1 MDKIASCRFVYLVRA
16 EGDEQLDSTC
26 LFVWRIPLWQ
36 RLQEGLSERF
46 QRWRFAAVRSW
57 SKDFRVNWKI
67 HSGSAQVAFD
77 HSFMSLFDIT
87 PSIELEIIL
96 CEIRDSTCD
105 FALCCS
111 CNLCS
116 FSDSSRVLFAIRLS
130 ISICLWWVACQI
142 CCISWLM
149 LFLRLN
155 RFDRNNLECMN
166 VNDWMPRPQEYV
178 SAGIWILLC
187 RHGLEASAS
196 LWCVSSLL
204 NRVPLQS
211 KFCWNCMFWARM
223 KFVIVKW
230 WILSKFW
237 VSFGLM
243 LLNCSSRLTKIL
255 ISLTRLLW
263 LPRFS

>member
-46 QRWRFAAVRSW
+46 QRWRFAAVGRSW

-77 HSFMSLFDIT
+77 HSCMSLFDIT
-87 PSIELEIIL
+87 PSIELEIIP

-105 FALCCS
+105 FDLCCS

-166 VNDWMPRPQEYV
+166 VKDWMPRPQECFG
-178 SAGIWILLC
+178 SDLNSSMQAQIGSFSQSLMCLFAI
-187 RHGLEASAS
+187 ESSSAS
-196 LWCVSSLL
+196 IQVLL
-204 NRVPLQS
+204 KLYVLSEHAPQRLIPQRLYVLSEHLHNWWTATVPAAD
-211 KFCWNCMFWARM
+211 KGCCMT
-223 KFVIVKW
+223 VI
-230 WILSKFW
+230 I
-237 VSFGLM
+237 
-243 LLNCSSRLTKIL
+243 
-255 ISLTRLLW
+255 
-263 LPRFS
+263 